1 MPLAD
6 ERTEVADDASGSA
19 EAFVPSEPGDEEDGV
34 RADDALSLYLK
45 QMGAIPML
53 GRDRELEVA
62 RRLENLRRRYRRAAL
77 ANWGVLAHVV
87 DTFTQIRAGDQVL
100 ERSVDVFP
108 GLGLSVESI
117 RGHLSHH
124 LEALRR
130 LLNEA
135 ATAFRTRL
143 RSGAAEAV
151 RARRAD
157 RLRLRQAVRLAEDLS
172 PRTELVDE
180 WVAELARRAARL
192 GYLAEAGGPAAELR
206 GAMLEVLAT
215 PAEVARLVRVLER
228 RQALYRQ
235 ARRELAEANLRLVV
249 SIAKRYRGRGLPFG
263 DLIQEGSAG
272 LMRAVDKYD
281 HRLGFK
287 FGTYA
292 TWWIRQSVTRA
303 VADQGRTVRV
313 PSSQVNVLAAI
324 DRVRGELAVR
334 QGGEPD
340 EDAIA
345 AAVGITPAE
354 LRSLRAAGRQ
364 PVSLDLPLNT
374 NDEDSWANFLSDAGT
389 DSPAEMVDQDLLRG
403 RIAEV
408 LRSLTPRDR
417 EVIEL
422 RFGLRDGQPRT
433 LDEVARQ
440 LGITR
445 ERVRQIEARG
455 LVKLRQP
462 GRRDRLV
469 GFVEEGDHE
478 NQEKRANSKEGSRRF
493 R

>member
-1 MPLAD
+1 MPRHAGAGSAVEEMPFAD
-6 ERTEVADDASGSA
+6 ERRERA
-19 EAFVPSEPGDEEDGV
+19 EAFVPAPPGEDEDGV

-45 QMGAIPML
+45 QMGAIPLL
-53 GRDRELEVA
+53 GRERELEVA
-62 RRLENLRRRYRRAAL
+62 RRLENLRRRYRHAAL

-87 DTFTQIRAGDQVL
+87 ETFTQITSGDQVL

-108 GLGLSVESI
+108 GLGLSFESI
-117 RGHLSHH
+117 RARLPRH

-130 LLNEA
+130 LLAEA
-135 ATAFRTRL
+135 ATAFRARL
-143 RSGAAEAV
+143 KGGTPEAV

-157 RLRLRQAVRLAEDLS
+157 RARLRRAVRLAEDLS

-180 WVAELARRAARL
+180 WVVELGRRAARL
-192 GYLAEAGGPAAELR
+192 SALAEFASAGLR
-206 GAMLEVLAT
+206 DAMLEVLAT
-215 PAEVARLVRVLER
+215 PAEAARLVRVVEH
-228 RQALYRQ
+228 RQALYRH
-235 ARRELAEANLRLVV
+235 ARSELAEANLRLVV

-313 PSSQVNVLAAI
+313 PTSQVNVLAAI
-324 DRVRGELAVR
+324 DRVRGELTAR
-334 QGGEPD
+334 RGREPD
-340 EDAIA
+340 EEAVA
-345 AAVGITPAE
+345 AAVGITPEE

-364 PVSLDLPLNT
+364 PVSLDMPLSAG
-374 NDEDSWANFLSDAGT
+374 DEDSWANFLSDAGT
-389 DSPAEMVDQDLLRG
+389 DSPDEAVDQDLLRG

-408 LRSLTPRDR
+408 LRSLAPRDR

-433 LDEVARQ
+433 LDEVAKQ

-455 LVKLRQP
+455 LLKLRQP
-462 GRRDRLV
+462 GRRDRLA
-469 GFVEEGDHE
+469 GFVETV
-478 NQEKRANSKEGSRRF
+478 
-493 R
+493 

>member
-1 MPLAD
+1 MPVA
-6 ERTEVADDASGSA
+6 EEPEVAPDPLEDA
-19 EAFVPSEPGDEEDGV
+19 EAFVPTQPGDEDGV

-45 QMGAIPML
+45 QMGAIPLL

-62 RRLENLRRRYRRAAL
+62 RRLEILRQRYRRAAL
-77 ANWGVLAHVV
+77 ANWSVLAHVV
-87 DTFTQIRAGDQVL
+87 DTFTRIAAGEQPL

-108 GLGLSVESI
+108 GLGLSFESI
-117 RGHLSHH
+117 RARLPQHLAG
-124 LEALRR
+124 LRALLQEAR
-130 LLNEA
+130 A
-135 ATAFRTRL
+135 SFRGRT
-143 RSGAAEAV
+143 G
-151 RARRAD
+151 RAD
-157 RLRLRQAVRLAEDLS
+157 RVRLRQAVRLAEELS

-180 WVAELARRAARL
+180 WISEVGQRAARL
-192 GYLAEAGGPAAELR
+192 RTLAETRGPAVELR
-206 GAMLEVLAT
+206 AAIQEVLA
-215 PAEVARLVRVLER
+215 PPDGLGRLLRVVER
-228 RQALYRQ
+228 RQELYRK
-235 ARRELAEANLRLVV
+235 ARSELAEANLRLVV

-313 PSSQVNVLAAI
+313 PTNQINMLATI
-324 DRVRGELAVR
+324 DRVRAELTTR
-334 QGGEPD
+334 REREPD
-340 EDAIA
+340 EEAVA
-345 AAVGITPAE
+345 AAVGITPEE

-364 PVSLDLPLNT
+364 PVSLNSPLHAE
-374 NDEDSWANFLSDAGT
+374 DDDSWANFLSDAGT
-389 DSPAEMVDQDLLRG
+389 DSPAEAVDQDLLRG

-408 LRSLTPRDR
+408 LRSLAPRDR

-422 RFGLRDGQPRT
+422 RFGLRDGRPHT
-433 LDEVARQ
+433 LDEVAKQ

-455 LVKLRQP
+455 LLKLRQP
-462 GRRDRLV
+462 ERRDRLA
-469 GFVEEGDHE
+469 GFVE
-478 NQEKRANSKEGSRRF
+478 S
-493 R
+493 